1 MFSIFYKKTL
11 LSTIIP
17 VFNSAEYLEICLDSV
32 CGQAL
37 DEHEIIVVD
46 DNSTDDSPNILNRY
60 REIYPFIKIIKNK
73 ATSGPGFSRNVAL
86 GMAKGKYITFVD
98 SDDYLGARYFESLI
112 NCADANSSDIVFS
125 DYKFAGEDTS
135 RSRIFPCEKGQL
147 NIKRHLLGNAVNA
160 PWAKLYSSRFIKK
173 NGLKFHNSA
182 FVGEDIPFTW
192 LSHVL
197 SEEVDFKKNAVYF
210 YRLNPAGCDKIVDRR
225 ILGLL
230 DALDA
235 TRIAYSAMRK
245 DQEYDEFLVSLLLGN
260 IHYNFEKFQASKGA
274 DALMG
279 EYLAQSKR
287 LFSDIPKRLVVNN
300 DRLSEQQKAFY
311 KRHMDDGH

>member
-17 VFNSAEYLEICLDSV
+17 VFNSSEYLEACLDSV

-37 DEHEIIVVD
+37 DEHEIIIVD

-98 SDDYLGARYFESLI
+98 SDDFLGARYFESLI
-112 NCADANSSDIVFS
+112 NCADANSADIVFA
-125 DYKFAGEDTS
+125 DHKFAGEDMS
-135 RSRIFPCEKGQL
+135 RSRLFPCEKGRL
-147 NIKRHLLGNAVNA
+147 DIKRHLLANAVNA
-160 PWAKLYSSRFIKK
+160 PWAKLYASMFLKK
-173 NGLKFHNSA
+173 NRLKFHNSA

-192 LSHVL
+192 PGHLL
-197 SEEVDFKKNAVYF
+197 SEKVDFEINAVYF

-235 TRIAYSAMRK
+235 TRMAYRAMRNN
-245 DQEYDEFLVSLLLGN
+245 QEYDDFLISLLLGN
-260 IHYNFEKFQASKGA
+260 IHYNFEKLHTSKGT
-274 DALMG
+274 DTLMC
-279 EYLAQSKR
+279 EYLARSKR
-287 LFSDIPKRLVVNN
+287 LFSNIPKRLVLNN